1 MKLYYLDKKYEFLP
15 LNTKN
20 LSNNKLKIKLKEIY
34 RIIMPIINNF
44 F

>member
-1 MKLYYLDKKYEFLP
+1 MKLYYLDKKYEFLH

-20 LSNNKLKIKLKEIY
+20 LSNNKLKIKFKEIY